1 MVPIQTRPG
10 RNHARRPVFSSACA
24 RGEGG
29 RGGGKSQEGFESAAG
44 ATTGVAVTRVRGR
57 CDEKTKRFRYFPDAS
72 ASGTHRHVVVVRKRR
87 SPGREG
93 LLPQLVYPL
102 DARHRAGIVGV

>member
-57 CDEKTKRFRYFPDAS
+57 CDEKTKTTSRGFDIFQMRARRERT
-72 ASGTHRHVVVVRKRR
+72 GT
-87 SPGREG
+87 SS
-93 LLPQLVYPL
+93 
-102 DARHRAGIVGV
+102 